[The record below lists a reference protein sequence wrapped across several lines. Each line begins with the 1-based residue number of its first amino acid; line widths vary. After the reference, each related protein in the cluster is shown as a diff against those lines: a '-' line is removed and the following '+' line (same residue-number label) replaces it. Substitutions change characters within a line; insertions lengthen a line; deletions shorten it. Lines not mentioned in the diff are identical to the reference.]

1 MCYQYPMEKI
11 VGQALRKERDARGVS
26 LADIARE
33 TRIGTRF
40 LQALED
46 EDFDLFPG
54 KFYIHYYIKNYLKA
68 CGADET
74 AFFNTYQPYLKE
86 VLKKGDEL
94 PPDQYLQKMS
104 YAKFRK
110 RQNLLIAIA
119 LLALAGMLAYLLL
132 GPPRLLDALLGSSRR
147 AAVAIPAFSAELLA
161 PEADFCPAGPPLA
174 ARMSFNAPC
183 WLQLWRGGEK
193 VAERTFRPGETMA
206 LDGYRLTMVIANPQA
221 LRLQLNGRDVSY
233 FRRSPEAVKL
243 VVDPASL
250 QEVLRR

>member
-1 MCYQYPMEKI
+1 MEKI
-11 VGQALRKERDARGVS
+11 IGLALRKEREARGVS

-46 EDFDLFPG
+46 EEFDIFPG

-74 AFFNTYQPYLKE
+74 AFFNTYQAYVKE

-94 PPDQYLQKMS
+94 PPDQYLHKMS
-104 YAKFRK
+104 YIKFRK
-110 RQNLLIAIA
+110 KRNLLIALT
-119 LLALAGMLAYLLL
+119 LLALVAVLAYLLL
-132 GPPRLLDALLGSSRR
+132 GPPRLLNALLGDSR
-147 AAVAIPAFSAELLA
+147 VAIVEIPAISAALLR
-161 PEADFCPAGPPLA
+161 PEADYCLAGPPLA
-174 ARMSFNAPC
+174 ARMSFDAPC

-193 VAERTFRPGETMA
+193 VAERTFREGETMV

-221 LRLQLNGRDVSY
+221 LHLQLNGRDVSY
-233 FRRSPEAVKL
+233 FRRSPVALKL
-243 VVDPASL
+243 VVDPGNL